1 VPEPIVRAMA
11 EAAWAVMREL
21 REDQDPLNRAII
33 QSYIEYRNRAVAF
46 AGLAY
51 TPTNA
56 GRALVP
62 WT

>member
-1 VPEPIVRAMA
+1 MA

-56 GRALVP
+56 GRALLP